1 MMKKLI
7 LLGGCLWTFA
17 AQPAKAQSGQA
28 DIVVMKVLESRL
40 GTRIV
45 VARSWGIPDEI
56 EVKPNLA
63 SNEARLMRDSAEKIQ
78 EVLTKLYQ
86 EGYAIKSSFSGSEGG
101 QSTLV
106 LIKGQ

>member
-1 MMKKLI
+1 MKKLI
-7 LLGGCLWTFA
+7 LLGGCLWAFA
-17 AQPAKAQSGQA
+17 AQPAQAQTSQA

-45 VARSWGIPDEI
+45 VARSRGFADEI

-63 SNEARLMRDSAEKIQ
+63 SDEARLMRDSAEKIQ

-86 EGYAIKSSFSGSEGG
+86 QGYAIKSSFNSSEGG

-106 LIKGQ
+106 LVKEQ

>member
-1 MMKKLI
+1 
-7 LLGGCLWTFA
+7 
-17 AQPAKAQSGQA
+17 
-28 DIVVMKVLESRL
+28 MKVVESRL

-45 VARSWGIPDEI
+45 VACSWGYPDEI
-56 EVKPNLA
+56 EVKAGLTN
-63 SNEARLMRDSAEKIQ
+63 NEARLMRESAEKIQ

-106 LIKGQ
+106 LVKAK

>member
-7 LLGGCLWTFA
+7 FLGGCLWALA
-17 AQPAKAQSGQA
+17 AQPAQAQTGKA
-28 DIVVMKVLESRL
+28 DIVVVKVLESRL

-56 EVKPNLA
+56 EVKPGFA
-63 SNEARLMRDSAEKIQ
+63 TDEARLMRDSAEKIHK
-78 EVLTKLYQ
+78 VLTGLYEQ
-86 EGYAIKSSFSGSEGG
+86 GYAIKSSFGSSEGG

-106 LIKGQ
+106 LVKGQ